1 MKVTLFIRGVTLFF
15 IAWFSWTFLLVWFP
29 M

>member
-15 IAWFSWTFLLVWFP
+15 PAWFSWTFLLVWFP